1 MTTVAH
7 RSDPE
12 FAALVAAIEALR
24 VQGAR
29 APQPHYEPALR
40 QILGIPAGMPA
51 MKARP
56 YVVKAVLSCAS
67 RLEAREGRAFLM
79 AAGFS
84 PAAPR
89 SSGARMKS
97 AAQALGVS
105 ERTAYRRVAAA
116 TGAIASLLLTAAD
129 APALQER
136 DWAMMRVNLRVDLS
150 DDEPS
155 MVFVQ
160 TIRALRDGLDHID
173 DLVSFPRLGDRK
185 VRIRALEGCSVERW
199 RDLGHGASA
208 LTLGFAPPLA
218 LDERRRFAIS
228 IRLPARDALEPVI
241 GFLPR
246 ATSLD
251 ANIRLIF
258 GTRHPASLEV
268 VDGVVPVGS
277 FPQAVAP
284 RPLDP
289 DVDDYEHTFARM
301 TPGRSYAVRW
311 TWPPEPGSAAT
322 LPG

>member
-1 MTTVAH
+1 MTSP
-7 RSDPE
+7 RWSSC
-12 FAALVAAIEALR
+12 
-24 VQGAR
+24 
-29 APQPHYEPALR
+29 
-40 QILGIPAGMPA
+40 
-51 MKARP
+51 RP
-56 YVVKAVLSCAS
+56 
-67 RLEAREGRAFLM
+67 
-79 AAGFS
+79 
-84 PAAPR
+84 
-89 SSGARMKS
+89 SGHC
-97 AAQALGVS
+97 
-105 ERTAYRRVAAA
+105 A
-116 TGAIASLLLTAAD
+116 TGWTTSTTWS
-129 APALQER
+129 PSHG
-136 DWAMMRVNLRVDLS
+136 WATGRS
-150 DDEPS
+150 
-155 MVFVQ
+155 
-160 TIRALRDGLDHID
+160 G
-173 DLVSFPRLGDRK
+173 
-185 VRIRALEGCSVERW
+185 IRALEGCSVERW